1 MAGRFRR
8 YTVLEETD
16 VLNEQEITD
25 ELASRL
31 RKFDLLELNSPQPL
45 QLDISYGEDEPV
57 LSIKLHNIYEMY
69 QEDPSQLDTLLQPFV
84 VEIGWTVQ
92 PPRYSARDIFEHA
105 RPVLKDLLRTRSE
118 DDAHLNA
125 TKGPVVFKEL
135 VSRPEE
141 FVVVEFV
148 IERDGNRIELRK
160 GDVLPC
166 FPKPSEMAT
175 VAAQNLARIAAET
188 GLTATKF
195 PVEEQQTKP
204 WMVGIKDNSFAPYAA
219 SLILVPDVMRTLE
232 KDMNAESGLLAI
244 IPSQEWLLIATE
256 TDDVAVC
263 EMGMLAKYLKDRA
276 EEPVSS
282 FVWHFTNGNLDR
294 VQTVDL
300 HDGEGEN

>member
-1 MAGRFRR
+1 M
-8 YTVLEETD
+8 
-16 VLNEQEITD
+16 LNEQEITD

-31 RKFDLLELNSPQPL
+31 RQFNLELNSPQPL
-45 QLDISYGEDEPV
+45 QLDISYGDDEPV

-69 QEDPSQLDTLLQPFV
+69 CEDPGQLDTLLQPFV

-92 PPRYSARDIFEHA
+92 PPRYSARHIFEQA
-105 RPVLKDLLRTRSE
+105 RPVLKDLLRTPSE
-118 DDAHLNA
+118 DDARLNA

-148 IERDGNRIELRK
+148 MERDGQRTELRK

-166 FPKPSEMAT
+166 FPKPGEMAA

-195 PVEEQQTKP
+195 PVDEQQTKP

-219 SLILVPDVMRTLE
+219 SLILVPDIMRALE
-232 KDMNAESGLLAI
+232 KDMGAENGLLAI

-256 TDDVAVC
+256 SDDVAVC
-263 EMGMLAKYLKDRA
+263 EMGMLAKYLKERA

-282 FVWHFTNGNLDR
+282 FVWHFTNGQLDR

-300 HDGEGEN
+300 HDDEAEN